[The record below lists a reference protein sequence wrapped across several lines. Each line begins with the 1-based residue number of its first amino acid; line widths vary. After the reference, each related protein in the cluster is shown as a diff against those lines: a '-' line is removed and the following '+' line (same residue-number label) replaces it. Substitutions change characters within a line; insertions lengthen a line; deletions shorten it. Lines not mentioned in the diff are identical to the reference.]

1 MWAMADAGDCCTEVT
16 LVGWIGL
23 EQTEAGKSPRGTQTM
38 VLTSTS
44 SPQGGLQQFLACLKE
59 IIGLVNGFS
68 SHVI

>member
-1 MWAMADAGDCCTEVT
+1 MADPGDCCTKVT

-38 VLTSTS
+38 VITSTS
-44 SPQGGLQQFLACLKE
+44 NTQGGLQQFLACLKE

-68 SHVI
+68 SYVI